1 MGKQVY
7 SEAQKIEYVVN
18 CKRSGMSIT
27 DFTGKNGISRQNL
40 YNWQKIYADEVQK
53 ELDNKDDNL
62 KLVDVLVK
70 ELIEVK
76 YNDQNAKTTLL
87 MNIARLKYNTQEP
100 SVALVDSVKENIKL
114 KYPKKK
120 DLLPLLVKEYVRLK
134 YNLPCY
140 SRI

>member
-1 MGKQVY
+1 MGKQLY

-27 DFTGKNGISRQNL
+27 DFAGKNGISRQNL

-114 KYPKKK
+114 KYPPKK

-134 YNLPCY
+134 YY
-140 SRI
+140 